1 MLGGVLKEM
10 GVGVLRRKK
19 CESQASHF
27 SFASAKGR
35 RAEVEVGRAE
45 CSVESHH
52 EVCPIPALLA
62 YPREFTGLEEM
73 CACSPSSLS
82 QEGMGL

>member
-19 CESQASHF
+19 RESQASDF
-27 SFASAKGR
+27 SFASATGR
-35 RAEVEVGRAE
+35 RGEVQVGRAE

-62 YPREFTGLEEM
+62 YPREFRGLEEV
-73 CACSPSSLS
+73 CARSPSSLS